1 MKKTEIRINNRFIY
15 ENKDKEYL
23 LSDISSLNE
32 WNTTEIDSLSDDIN
46 VTSTLEEL
54 METHKLFEN
63 VNFCGIDIPSL
74 SGGG

>member
-15 ENKDKEYL
+15 ENKDKEYF
-23 LSDISSLNE
+23 LSDISSLNK
-32 WNTTEIDSLSDDIN
+32 WSTTEIDTLSDDIN
-46 VTSTLEEL
+46 VTSTLKEL
-54 METHKLFEN
+54 MKTHKLFEN

>member
-1 MKKTEIRINNRFIY
+1 MKKTEIRINNLFIY
-15 ENKDKEYL
+15 KDKGKEYY
-23 LSDISSLNE
+23 LSDISSLSE
-32 WNTTEIDSLSDDIN
+32 WSTTEIDSLSDDIN

-54 METHKLFEN
+54 MEKYKLFEN

>member
-15 ENKDKEYL
+15 ENKDEEYF

-54 METHKLFEN
+54 MEKYKLFEN